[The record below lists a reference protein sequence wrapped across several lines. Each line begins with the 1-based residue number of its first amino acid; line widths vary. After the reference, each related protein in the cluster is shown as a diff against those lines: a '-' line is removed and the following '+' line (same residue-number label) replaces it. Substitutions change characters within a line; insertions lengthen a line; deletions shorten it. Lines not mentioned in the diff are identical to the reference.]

1 MSEELYK
8 KGIAHAKIEDYE
20 EEIKCFEKAVQ
31 LDPNNALA
39 WISKGNA
46 LTELGNDED
55 ARACFDRIKKID
67 PNYSSSPGS

>member
-20 EEIKCFEKAVQ
+20 EAIKCFEKAVQ

-46 LTELGNDED
+46 LTELGNDKD
-55 ARACFDRIKKID
+55 ARACFDQDKKD
-67 PNYSSSPGS
+67 RS